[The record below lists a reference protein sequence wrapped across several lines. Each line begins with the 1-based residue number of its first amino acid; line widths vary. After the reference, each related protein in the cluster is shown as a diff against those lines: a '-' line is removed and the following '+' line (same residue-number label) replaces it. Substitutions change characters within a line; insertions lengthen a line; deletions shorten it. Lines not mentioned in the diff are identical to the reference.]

1 MKSLLSC
8 LLVLAAV
15 LVWATD
21 EVKLPAK
28 DKFYLVLLTG
38 QSNMAGR
45 GFVTP
50 EDQVSSERVLMLNAA
65 GQWVPAKD
73 PVHFDKSS
81 AGVGPGL
88 TFGKLL
94 AASDPTITVGLIPA
108 ACGGSPI
115 STWQPGKTWEQTK
128 SNPYD
133 DAIAR
138 TRKALESG
146 TLKVI
151 LWHQGEADSGKG
163 LCDLYQKNLT
173 ELFGRFRSEFGPNIP
188 IVVGQLSQF
197 PGEKWSESK
206 AKVDAAQQA
215 VVKTMPPSAFAKS
228 DGFTANPDKIHFD
241 AASQREFGKRYFEA
255 YQSIAK

>member
-1 MKSLLSC
+1 MKSLFSS
-8 LLVLAAV
+8 LLLFTAMLVFAA
-15 LVWATD
+15 D

-45 GFVTP
+45 GVVTP
-50 EDQVSSERVLMLNAA
+50 EDQVSPERVLMLNAG

-81 AGVGPGL
+81 AGVGPAL

-94 AASDPTITVGLIPA
+94 AASDPSITVGLIPA

-115 STWQPGKTWEQTK
+115 STWQPGKTWEQTQ

-133 DAIAR
+133 DAVTR

-151 LWHQGEADSGKG
+151 LWHQGEADCGKG
-163 LCDLYQKNLT
+163 LSDQYEKNLT
-173 ELFGRFRSEFGPNIP
+173 ALLTRFRSEFGQNVP

-206 AKVDAAQQA
+206 TKVNAAQQA
-215 VVKTMPPSAFAKS
+215 VVKAMPPAAFAKS